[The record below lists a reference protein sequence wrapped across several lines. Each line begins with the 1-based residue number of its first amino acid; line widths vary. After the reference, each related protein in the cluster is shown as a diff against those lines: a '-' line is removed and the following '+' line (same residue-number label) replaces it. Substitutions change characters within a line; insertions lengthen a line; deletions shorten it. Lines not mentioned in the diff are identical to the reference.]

1 MKLNSYQ
8 LSYSLVGVVLIGLA
22 ISSSAFGQGGFA
34 QSELNRLKNSS
45 RASFYSIEREQS
57 RNITSSITRAGVGG
71 VNRQNFTGGLSSVQS
86 PQRRKPFAGVT
97 QGPTVSPYL
106 SLSGRFATAS
116 DFQSSIRPSRDAERA
131 RIAQQRRD
139 IQNQRRLNQLAAQ
152 PAINIT
158 GNQDSAPTGHSAV
171 FLNNAGSFQNTGG
184 YYPPPSRP
192 RRGR

>member
-1 MKLNSYQ
+1 MNLNSSQ
-8 LSYSLVGVVLIGLA
+8 FFFSFVGIVFLSFG
-22 ISSSAFGQGGFA
+22 ISATAFGQGGFA

-71 VNRQNFTGGLSSVQS
+71 VNRQNFTGLGGGN

-116 DFQSSIRPSRDAERA
+116 DFQSSIRPNREAERA

-139 IQNQRRLNQLAAQ
+139 IQNQRRLNQLASQ
-152 PAINIT
+152 PPVSVT
-158 GNQDSAPTGHSAV
+158 GDQNRAPTGHGAV
-171 FLNNAGSFQNTGG
+171 FLNNSGSYLNTGG
-184 YYPPPSRP
+184 YYPPPSAP